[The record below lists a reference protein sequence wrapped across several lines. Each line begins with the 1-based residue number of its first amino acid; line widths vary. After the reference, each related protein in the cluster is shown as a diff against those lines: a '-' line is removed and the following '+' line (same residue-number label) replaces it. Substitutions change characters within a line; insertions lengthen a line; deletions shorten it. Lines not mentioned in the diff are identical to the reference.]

1 MKKIEIE
8 RKFIIK
14 KPSADAISRESDYT
28 ESEITQIYLENP
40 KMTHR
45 VRKRKYADGTKE
57 FTENTKLRISGMS
70 VIENERIITESEYSE
85 LSAMRAKNTH
95 PLTKTRK
102 TFGFLGKTFEIDLY
116 DAWNSTCIMEV
127 EMESEDEKIKFP
139 PFIEIVREVTG
150 ERKYSNHAMSESFP
164 EEISI

>member
-1 MKKIEIE
+1 MKKIETE

-14 KPSADAISRESDYT
+14 KPSENLIASQNNFT

-45 VRKRKYADGTKE
+45 VRKRKYADGKEE

-70 VIENERIITESEYSE
+70 VIETERLITESEYNE
-85 LSAMRAKNTH
+85 LSLMRAQNTL
-95 PLTKTRK
+95 PLKKMRR
-102 TFGFLGKTFEIDLY
+102 TFDYIGKTFEIDLY
-116 DAWNSTCIMEV
+116 DAWCRTCIMEV
-127 EMESEDEKIKFP
+127 EMEREDEKVEFP
-139 PFIEIVREVTG
+139 PFIEIICEVTG